1 MAGDSQN
8 MERSTLERK
17 DRAELAAVAAALG
30 LKVPSRAKKADIVT
44 LIGDVIR
51 ELNRHQGISVLLVE
65 QKLAF
70 ARNTADRFCIIE
82 RGANVDPKITDQLS
96 DELVR
101 RHLAV

>member
-1 MAGDSQN
+1 MIDEPTEGLAPKIV
-8 MERSTLERK
+8 ELV
-17 DRAELAAVAAALG
+17 AEYL
-30 LKVPSRAKKADIVT
+30 RE
-44 LIGDVIR
+44 IR
-51 ELNRHQGISVLLVE
+51 RRGVSVLLVE